1 LENGAIEQHAEIKKQ
16 SGQAKIENSEV
27 WQN

>member
-1 LENGAIEQHAEIKKQ
+1 LENRVSKQHAEIKKQ
-16 SGQAKIENSEV
+16 RGEAKTENSEV